1 MSVPTIKDVAAAAGV
16 STAAVSL
23 YLNDRAGISQATRDR
38 IAASIKELGYVPRA
52 NGRRGAGEGYVG
64 MLVEEL
70 PLPIYSDH
78 FYAQV
83 LRGIH
88 AEAER
93 LGHNLVLS
101 VLDQAQA
108 GLPRVVAEQ
117 HVSGL
122 LAIGGG
128 DITDELLNRLADEG
142 IALVAVDNYSLSR
155 HIDSVVTDD
164 QAGAYLAVRHLL
176 DLGHRRIAMI
186 LGPDKYKPL
195 VERYRGYRQAMR
207 EAGLQIEEALVQP
220 PISHGLARKGY
231 REMQRLLERQPR
243 PTAVFAVTDR
253 TALGALDAIYEH
265 GLRVPDDIS
274 LIGFDDIA
282 PGAQAR
288 PPLST
293 IHRPTYEM
301 GVAAMRRLG
310 AVIAGQS
317 LLPMKLVLYNDL
329 VVREST
335 APPPGE

>member
-23 YLNDRAGISQATRDR
+23 FLNDRAGISQTTRDR
-38 IAASIKELGYVPRA
+38 IAATVKSLGYVPRA
-52 NGRRGAGEGYVG
+52 NGRRSAGEGYVG

-70 PLPIYSDH
+70 PLPIHSDH

-93 LGHNLVLS
+93 LGYNLVLS
-101 VLDQAQA
+101 VLDQTQG

-117 HVSGL
+117 HVAGL

-128 DITDELLNRLADEG
+128 DITDALLNRLADEE

-164 QAGAYLAVRHLL
+164 QTGAYLATRHLIE
-176 DLGHRRIAMI
+176 LGHRRIAMI
-186 LGPDKYKPL
+186 MGPEKYKPL
-195 VERYRGYRQAMR
+195 VERYLGYRQALD
-207 EAGLQIEEALVQP
+207 EAGIPIDESLMQP
-220 PISHGLARKGY
+220 SISRGMPRKGY
-231 REMQRLLERQPR
+231 REMQQLLACNQR

-274 LIGFDDIA
+274 MIGFDDIA

-293 IHRPTYEM
+293 IHRPNYEM
-301 GVAAMRRLG
+301 GVAAIRRLDT
-310 AVIAGQS
+310 VITAQS
-317 LLPMKLVLYNDL
+317 LIPMKLVLYNDL
-329 VVREST
+329 VVRAST
-335 APPPGE
+335 ATPSGA

>member
-23 YLNDRAGISQATRDR
+23 YLNDRVGISRATRDR
-38 IAASIKELGYVPRA
+38 IAAAIKSLGYVPRA
-52 NGRRGAGEGYVG
+52 NGRRAAGEGYAA

-93 LGHNLVLS
+93 LGYNLVLS
-101 VLDQAQA
+101 VLDQAQS

-117 HVSGL
+117 HVAGL

-128 DITDELLNRLADEG
+128 DITDELLNRLADED

-155 HIDSVVTDD
+155 HIDSIVTDD
-164 QAGAYLAVRHLL
+164 QAGAYTATRHLIE
-176 DLGHRRIAMI
+176 LGHRRIAMI
-186 LGPDKYKPL
+186 LGPEKYKPL
-195 VERYRGYRQAMR
+195 VERYQGYRQALR
-207 EAGLQIEEALVQP
+207 EAGIPIDDALIQP
-220 PISHGLARKGY
+220 PNSHGLLRKGY
-231 REMQRLLERQPR
+231 REMQRLLECEPR

-282 PGAQAR
+282 PAAQAR

-301 GVAAMRRLG
+301 GVAAMRRLD
-310 AVIAGQS
+310 ALLTGQS
-317 LLPMKLVLYNDL
+317 LIPMKLVLYNDL
-329 VVREST
+329 LVREST
-335 APPPGE
+335 APPPA

>member
-16 STAAVSL
+16 STAAVSR

-38 IAASIKELGYVPRA
+38 IAATIKALGYVPRT

-70 PLPIYSDH
+70 PLPIHSDH

-93 LGHNLVLS
+93 LGYNLVLS
-101 VLDQAQA
+101 VLDQAQG

-117 HVSGL
+117 HVAGL

-128 DITDELLNRLADEG
+128 DITDDLLNRLADEE

-164 QAGAYLAVRHLL
+164 QAGAYLATRHLIE
-176 DLGHRRIAMI
+176 LGHRRIAMI
-186 LGPDKYKPL
+186 QGPDKYKPL
-195 VERYRGYRQAMR
+195 VERYLGYRQALR
-207 EAGLQIEEALVQP
+207 EASIPIDEALMQP
-220 PISHGLARKGY
+220 SISRGTPRKGY
-231 REMQRLLERQPR
+231 REMQRLLEYDPH

-265 GLRVPDDIS
+265 GLRVPKDIS

-293 IHRPTYEM
+293 IHRPNYEM
-301 GVAAMRRLG
+301 GVAAMRRLD
-310 AVIAGQS
+310 AVITGQS
-317 LLPMKLVLYNDL
+317 LIPMKLVLYNDL

-335 APPPGE
+335 APPSGT

>member
-1 MSVPTIKDVAAAAGV
+1 MSAPRIKDVAAAAGV

-38 IAASIKELGYVPRA
+38 IAAAIKSLGYVPRA
-52 NGRRGAGEGYVG
+52 NGRRAAGEGYTG

-101 VLDQAQA
+101 VLDQTQG

-117 HVSGL
+117 HVAGL

-164 QAGAYLAVRHLL
+164 QAGAYLATRHLIA
-176 DLGHRRIAMI
+176 LGHQRIAMI
-186 LGPDKYKPL
+186 LGPEKYKPL
-195 VERYRGYRQAMR
+195 AERYLGYRQALR
-207 EAGLQIEEALVQP
+207 EAGLPIDDALIQP
-220 PISHGLARKGY
+220 PNSHGTPRKGY
-231 REMQRLLERQPR
+231 REMQRLLESGPR
-243 PTAVFAVTDR
+243 PTALFAVTDR

-288 PPLST
+288 PPLTT

-301 GVAAMRRLG
+301 GVAAMRRLD
-310 AVIAGQS
+310 ALLTGQS
-317 LLPMKLVLYNDL
+317 LIPMKLVLYNDL
-329 VVREST
+329 VIREST
-335 APPPGE
+335 APPPG

>member
-1 MSVPTIKDVAAAAGV
+1 MRAPTIKDVAAAAGV

-23 YLNDRAGISQATRDR
+23 YLNDRAGISQSTRDR
-38 IAASIKELGYVPRA
+38 IAAAVKSLGYVPRA
-52 NGRRGAGEGYVG
+52 NGRRGGGGGYAG

-93 LGHNLVLS
+93 LGYNLVLS
-101 VLDQAQA
+101 VLDQAQG

-117 HVSGL
+117 QVAGL

-128 DITDELLNRLADEG
+128 DITDELLNRLADED

-164 QAGAYLAVRHLL
+164 QAGAYLATRHLIE
-176 DLGHRRIAMI
+176 LGHRRIAMI
-186 LGPDKYKPL
+186 LGPEKYKPL
-195 VERYRGYRQAMR
+195 AERYRGYRQALR
-207 EAGLQIEEALVQP
+207 EAGLPIDDSIIQP
-220 PISHGLARKGY
+220 PISHGMPRKGY
-231 REMQRLLERQPR
+231 REMQQLLACDPR

-265 GLRVPDDIS
+265 GLRVPQDIS
-274 LIGFDDIA
+274 LLGFDDIV

-288 PPLST
+288 PALST

-301 GVAAMRRLG
+301 GVAAMRRLD
-310 AVIAGQS
+310 AVITGQS
-317 LLPMKLVLYNDL
+317 LIPMKLVLYNDL
-329 VVREST
+329 LVREST
-335 APPPGE
+335 APPPS

>member
-23 YLNDRAGISQATRDR
+23 YLNDRAGISQTTRDR
-38 IAASIKELGYVPRA
+38 IAATIKSLGYVPRA
-52 NGRRGAGEGYVG
+52 NGRRNAGEGYVG

-70 PLPIYSDH
+70 PLPIHSDH

-93 LGHNLVLS
+93 LGYNLVLS
-101 VLDQAQA
+101 VLDQTQA

-117 HVSGL
+117 HVAGL

-128 DITDELLNRLADEG
+128 DITDDLLNRLAGEE

-164 QAGAYLAVRHLL
+164 QTGGYLATRHLIE
-176 DLGHRRIAMI
+176 LGHRRIAMI
-186 LGPDKYKPL
+186 LGPEKYKPL
-195 VERYRGYRQAMR
+195 VERYLGYRQALR
-207 EAGLQIEEALVQP
+207 EAGIPIDEALMQP
-220 PISHGLARKGY
+220 SISRGTPRKGY
-231 REMQRLLERQPR
+231 REMQQLLTCNPP

-253 TALGALDAIYEH
+253 TALGALDAIYEY

-293 IHRPTYEM
+293 IHRPNYEM
-301 GVAAMRRLG
+301 GVAAMRRLDT
-310 AVIAGQS
+310 VIAGQS
-317 LLPMKLVLYNDL
+317 LIPMKLVLYNDL
-329 VVREST
+329 VVRAST
-335 APPPGE
+335 APPPEV

>member
-1 MSVPTIKDVAAAAGV
+1 MSPPPPASQPRQCRSI
-16 STAAVSL
+16 
-23 YLNDRAGISQATRDR
+23 LNDRVGISQATRDR
-38 IAASIKELGYVPRA
+38 IATAVKSLGYVPRA
-52 NGRRGAGEGYVG
+52 AVRRGTGEGYIG

-93 LGHNLVLS
+93 LGYNLVLS
-101 VLDQAQA
+101 VLDQTLG

-117 HVSGL
+117 HVAGL

-128 DITDELLNRLADEG
+128 DITDEQLNRLADED

-164 QAGAYLAVRHLL
+164 QAGAYLATQHLIA
-176 DLGHRRIAMI
+176 LGHRRIAMI
-186 LGPDKYKPL
+186 MGPEKYKPL
-195 VERYRGYRQAMR
+195 VERYRGYRLALR
-207 EAGLQIEEALVQP
+207 EAGLPIDDALMQP
-220 PISHGLARKGY
+220 PNSHGTPRKGY
-231 REMQRLLERQPR
+231 REMQQLLACDPR

-282 PGAQAR
+282 PGAQVR

-293 IHRPTYEM
+293 IHRPNYEM
-301 GVAAMRRLG
+301 GVVAIASARRAAHRP
-310 AVIAGQS
+310 IAH
-317 LLPMKLVLYNDL
+317 PMKLVLYNDL
-329 VVREST
+329 VAREST
-335 APPPGE
+335 APPPQD